1 MSDPIFD
8 LEGTG
13 MSDVR
18 QARAADPGHA
28 GRRRE
33 PTGWVG
39 WIVFSGLLMIMIGV
53 FQAIMGFVALFKE
66 DYYLVGREGLV
77 VELDYTAWGWTH
89 LILGTLVLVAGL
101 GILAGQMW
109 ARVIG
114 IILAMLSAIVNLAF
128 LAAYPVWG
136 IIVITMDVLIIY
148 ALCVHGREVKT
159 TFD

>member
-1 MSDPIFD
+1 
-8 LEGTG
+8 

-66 DYYLVGREGLV
+66 DYYLVGREGQPSKV
-77 VELDYTAWGWTH
+77 DQ
-89 LILGTLVLVAGL
+89 
-101 GILAGQMW
+101 GILHSLTQHSGLVTQDFP
-109 ARVIG
+109 IG
-114 IILAMLSAIVNLAF
+114 HTRRRS
-128 LAAYPVWG
+128 Y
-136 IIVITMDVLIIY
+136 
-148 ALCVHGREVKT
+148 
-159 TFD
+159 

>member
-1 MSDPIFD
+1 
-8 LEGTG
+8 

-77 VELDYTAWGWTH
+77 VELDYTTWGWTH
-89 LILGTLVLVAGL
+89 LILGTLVLLAGL

-148 ALCVHGREVKT
+148 ALCVHGREVKS
-159 TFD
+159 TFE

>member
-1 MSDPIFD
+1 
-8 LEGTG
+8 

-39 WIVFSGLLMIMIGV
+39 WIVFSGLLMIMLGT

-77 VELDYTAWGWTH
+77 VEVDYTAWGWVH
-89 LILGTLVLVAGL
+89 LIIGTLALLAGL

-109 ARVIG
+109 ARVVG
-114 IILAMLSAIVNLAF
+114 IILALVSAIANLAF

-148 ALCVHGREVKT
+148 ALCVHGRELKE
-159 TFD
+159 TFDA

>member
-1 MSDPIFD
+1 M
-8 LEGTG
+8 T
-13 MSDVR
+13 DVR

-89 LILGTLVLVAGL
+89 LILGTLVLLAGL

-136 IIVITMDVLIIY
+136 VIVITMDVLIIY